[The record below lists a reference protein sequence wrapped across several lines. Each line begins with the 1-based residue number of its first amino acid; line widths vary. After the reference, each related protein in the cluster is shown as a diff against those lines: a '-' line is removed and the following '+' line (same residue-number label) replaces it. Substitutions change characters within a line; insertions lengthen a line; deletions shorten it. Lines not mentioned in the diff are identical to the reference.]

1 MGYEFWLVLILVLV
15 LTSPLWGGFLLLKKK
30 SRVRYWLMR
39 LVELRAIRRQVK
51 SVRTRRTILPFAWA
65 ISLHVLLTSL
75 VCWNVFAEPP
85 KAVRGATM
93 LAVGAAGYLCL
104 VFTVVVHLVPNSSRQ
119 GKYSLALTG
128 IVCFWS
134 LFLGISRDSYF
145 LDLLF
150 HSSEWSNREF
160 CLAVIALGPATLI
173 LVSCITWY
181 FIRPGSDESPS
192 HNLRTAYGLVTG
204 LATPVAAATAIFS
217 VVLIVPSVVYVVVR
231 YLLGERLG
239 KEPILYLRSFHDGDA
254 ATAYGGMINGITA
267 RFGVVVGLVH
277 VQQRPSE
284 LHRLGSFLNHARFK
298 TVPDEW
304 WQEWVSAHLRRC
316 SALVIDISMSTASV
330 AWELDRALATVPR
343 DQILILAEK
352 GATVTPPADVPV
364 IRYNVSQIEAAETTD
379 AQVVSRAQKEM
390 EAWFSQR
397 FYGNA
402 ESARPRAAALLLGSL
417 IAAGLVLSIAVGA
430 YFSNQEDA
438 EPKPVSYPVSV
449 PQFIEIP
456 NPIEMPDP
464 IQIKPIMDQEE
475 LDRLFNSDAFRAG
488 PLQGPKFDGIPLRPD
503 DDLSPSDGDENE
515 KTPDK

>member
-15 LTSPLWGGFLLLKKK
+15 LTSPMWGGFLLLKPK
-30 SRVRYWLMR
+30 SRIRFWLMR
-39 LVELRAIRRQVK
+39 LVELRAIGRQAK
-51 SVRTRRTILPFAWA
+51 SAPSRRTTVPFAWA

-75 VCWNVFAEPP
+75 VCWSVFDEPP
-85 KAVRGATM
+85 KAVRGATL

-119 GKYSLALTG
+119 GKYSFLLSG
-128 IVCFWS
+128 IICFWS
-134 LFLGISRDSYF
+134 LFLGLSRDSYF

-150 HSSEWSNREF
+150 QSSEWSDRKF
-160 CLAVIALGPATLI
+160 CLAVIALGPGTLI
-173 LVSCITWY
+173 LVSSLAWY
-181 FIRPGSDESPS
+181 FIRPSSEEPPS
-192 HNLRTAYGLVTG
+192 HNLRTSYGLITG
-204 LATPVAAATAIFS
+204 VATPVAAALAIFS
-217 VVLIVPSVVYVVVR
+217 VVLIVPSVVYVILR

-304 WQEWVSAHLRRC
+304 WQDWVSAHLRRC
-316 SALVIDISMSTASV
+316 SALVIDISMATPSV

-343 DQILILAEK
+343 DRILILAEK
-352 GATVTPPADVPV
+352 GAAVSPPADVPV

-390 EAWFSQR
+390 EAWFSER

-402 ESARPRAAALLLGSL
+402 DSARPRAAALFFGTLMAS
-417 IAAGLVLSIAVGA
+417 GLALSIAVGA
-430 YFSNQEDA
+430 YFSNQEEA
-438 EPKPVSYPVSV
+438 EPKPVQYPIGV
-449 PQFIEIP
+449 PQIIEIP
-456 NPIEMPDP
+456 DPIELPDP
-464 IQIKPIMDQEE
+464 VQIEPVIDQEE
-475 LDRLFNSDAFRAG
+475 LDRLFKSDAFQAG
-488 PLQGPKFDGIPLRPD
+488 PMPRPTIDGIPLRPD
-503 DDLSPSDGDENE
+503 DDRSPSGGDTDE